1 MMDIIS
7 NGKYPSN
14 ALSNFAPHPFTLDGV
29 ECNSMEGFLQSL
41 KFFNPDMQKH
51 VCSLVGRAAKRK
63 GAKKDWTKKQVLFWQ
78 GEVLSRKGDDY
89 QVLLDRAFL
98 ELSKNAKFA
107 KALLATG
114 DATLSHSLGK
124 NKQSE
129 TVLTTQEFVSRL
141 VKMRALLRQ

>member
-1 MMDIIS
+1 MDIIS

-63 GAKKDWTKKQVLFWQ
+63 GAKKDWAKKQVLFWQ

-98 ELSKNAKFA
+98 ELSKNTKFA